1 MSNAQFTVTV
11 PEINVSG
18 FRASAIRSM
27 RNWGGKYIE
36 TLTSQRMS
44 GRPGTNRR
52 TGNLARGWNSAVT
65 EETGGAV
72 LRIWVTGPGAQY
84 AAMQEFGGTQT
95 PKRSKYLW
103 IPIAGNVT
111 GTGVARISPREAINR
126 GGFFH
131 GGVFFG
137 LALTKSKVPQRSQ
150 AIGGAGYKG
159 TTLEKGANITPLFAL
174 KKSVRIPARLGARA
188 HFASK
193 QLDLYTA
200 IFNASRVIG

>member
-111 GTGVARISPREAINR
+111 ATGVTRISPREAINR
-126 GGFFH
+126 GGFYRN
-131 GGVFFG
+131 GVFFG
-137 LALTKSKVPQRSQ
+137 TPLVKSDR
-150 AIGGAGYKG
+150 KG
-159 TTLEKGANITPLFAL
+159 MGPHIIPLFAL

>member
-1 MSNAQFTVTV
+1 MSATTFDVLI
-11 PEINVSG
+11 PEVKIKDY
-18 FRASAIRSM
+18 RASAENALRK
-27 RNWGGKYIE
+27 WGHQYIE
-36 TLTSQRMS
+36 TLTTQRMS

-65 EETGGAV
+65 VMASFIA
-72 LRIWVTGPGAQY
+72 LRVWVIGPGATY
-84 AAMQEFGGTQT
+84 AAMQEFGGIQT
-95 PKRSKYLW
+95 PKKSKYLW

-159 TTLEKGANITPLFAL
+159 TTLEKGSNITPLFAL

-200 IFNASRVIG
+200 ILEAGKVAL